1 MELQYIPAEERFY
14 VRFTEEA
21 AAQYPPGCFSPVT
34 NYPVYAIRL
43 RTNGPEDVT
52 EFLIPASDG
61 MFYWVDARRTRLA
74 RR

>member
-1 MELQYIPAEERFY
+1 MQLQYIPAEERFY

-43 RTNGPEDVT
+43 RSNGHEDVT

-61 MFYWVDARRTRLA
+61 TFYWVDARQTRLA

>member
-1 MELQYIPAEERFY
+1 MQLQYIPAEERFY

-21 AAQYPPGCFSPVT
+21 AAQYPSGCFSTVA

-43 RTNGPEDVT
+43 RASGTEDVT
-52 EFLIPASDG
+52 EFFIPASDG
-61 MFYWVDARRTRLA
+61 TFYWVDARQTRLA